1 MVMKNGQTIKLTHKE
16 FAIFRLFVSNP
27 TRVYTKAM
35 IYNLIWEETYYDDE
49 NVINVQ
55 MRRLREKIEDDP
67 SNVLDM
73 GISNA
78 NNRNCFY
85 NKRQL

>member
-67 SNVLDM
+67 SNPKYIITLW
-73 GISNA
+73 GIGYKLGES
-78 NNRNCFY
+78 
-85 NKRQL
+85 L